1 MKKFNKI
8 TAISLTAV
16 FALSSLAQA
25 GTFTPAD
32 GSDGFSL
39 GHYEGSVNT
48 ADRAKT
54 EELYANRPMMLRQA
68 DKLSRGLVAVPSDT
82 GALISWRLSGT
93 ESISTAFNLY
103 RNGEKLNAFPIIGT
117 NYSDFSATQGA
128 VYTLKKV
135 ENGTE
140 TEETTAT
147 LWDKQ
152 YISIPVK
159 QYAEGGYNIDD
170 AATADLDGDGEFEFI
185 LRRRPADMAPST
197 RTHYPLIE
205 AYDTD
210 GTHMWTINEGP
221 NEINEVGINIL
232 AYDLNGDGKSEV
244 VLRSFEGTTDGAGNT
259 IGDVNGDGRTDYSK
273 DTSNQAIFTD
283 RQYLVSTPEF
293 LSVYD
298 GATGAEIA
306 RTDLLPEKEPLS
318 EWSYR
323 YTDTG
328 RLTKRASHF
337 LFGLAYLDGVTP
349 SIVLVRGAWDNVRA
363 AAWHMDNGSLTV
375 DWVHNTANKDDVN
388 SVWGAM
394 NHNMSCVDIDFD
406 GKDEIISGPMAL
418 DHDGSE
424 MYAVKSEDANGNL
437 VKYAHGDAFD
447 VAKMDPDYNGYLVW
461 ACHETSAIPGNIEA
475 HDALSG
481 EVLWGDSKNKDTGR
495 SRAADITTSS
505 KGYEVWGSTG
515 TVPSDVYGNKIAS
528 SYNVFRYRLPNGEFE
543 KDEAGAEIRTTLPM
557 NFKLYWDGDL
567 LSEFLDGTRIS
578 KYNDGDGD
586 PFVDVILDA
595 TDCASNS
602 GTKAVP
608 CVCADLFGD
617 WREEVVWKNKEE
629 TELRIYST
637 NIPTSYTLPTLM
649 HDSYYRSQIATQS
662 NHYNQPSNVSFYLG
676 AETTQIPVP
685 EIYVMD
691 NGQKITN
698 PDLDAT
704 HSTYAISKGDPY
716 SQLELLIG
724 SPNAYLDRDMV
735 KIDANDPSVV
745 PVIVNDRTLVPVR
758 FIAESFG
765 LSADYDSNTRVVTLK
780 NDRYDISLAIGQTT
794 YSVNGVSAELDV
806 PAEIMSDRT
815 MIPLRAMAEAIGK
828 QVYYDSGYI
837 YIGVQPFNGNDTA
850 AIKSQLE
857 SGVAPETTPAPTAA
871 PTPEPTATPDPLN
884 AMEYTEEKDKDG
896 TVWKI
901 YYDEDY
907 ESYELGDAAG
917 WAGTKP
923 APLDNIGVTA
933 SGGSK
938 VMTIGGAS
946 KGNRNAIYRLDAP
959 VYGKVKIE
967 FDWNPGECTGGAS
980 YGELRLA
987 DSNNKVFLAF
997 KSAMG
1002 TEMQYGNG
1010 GAISNGALETN
1021 WQNVGAGVTAK
1032 DGYHV
1037 SVIADF
1043 TAKTADFVITRGSS
1057 KYTKQITFTDPENF
1071 GAIEALAVRQ
1081 EKNFDWTMS
1090 IDNLKVGME

>member
-1 MKKFNKI
+1 MNKQSKVLSASI
-8 TAISLTAV
+8 AAV
-16 FALSSLAQA
+16 LALSPLVQA
-25 GTFTPAD
+25 GTFTPSD

-39 GHYEGSVNT
+39 GHYEGSINS

-54 EELYANRPMMLRQA
+54 EELYANRPLMLRQM
-68 DKLSRGLVAVPSDT
+68 DNLSRGLVAVPSDT
-82 GALISWRLSGT
+82 GALVSWRLSGVEPINQT
-93 ESISTAFNLY
+93 FNLY
-103 RNGEKLNAFPIIGT
+103 RNGEKLNTFPISGT
-117 NYSDFSATQGA
+117 NYSDFGATAGA
-128 VYTLKKV
+128 VYTLKKI
-135 ENGTE
+135 ENGVE

-147 LWDKQ
+147 LWDKE

-170 AATADLDGDGEFEFI
+170 AATADLDGDGEYEFI
-185 LRRRPADMAPST
+185 IRRRPADMAPST

-210 GTHMWTINEGP
+210 GTHMWTINVGP

-232 AYDLNGDGKSEV
+232 AYDFNGDGKAEV
-244 VLRSFEGTTDGAGNT
+244 VMRSFEETTDGAGNT
-259 IGDVNGDGRTDYSK
+259 LGDINGDGKTDYSK
-273 DTSNQAIFTD
+273 DTSNQAIFKD

-306 RTDLLPEKEPLS
+306 RTDLLPVKEPLS

-349 SIVLVRGAWDNVRA
+349 SIVMVRGAWDNVRA
-363 AAWHMDNGSLTV
+363 AAWHMDNGELTV
-375 DWVHNTANKDDVN
+375 DWVHNTENKDDVN
-388 SVWGAM
+388 SIWGAM

-461 ACHETSAIPGNIEA
+461 ACHETSAIPGNIEV

-495 SRAADITTSS
+495 SRAADITASS

-515 TVPSDVYGNKIAS
+515 TVPSDVYGNKIAD
-528 SYNVFRYRLPNGEFE
+528 SYNIFRYRLPNGEFE
-543 KDEAGAEIRTTLPM
+543 KDETGAEIRTTLPM
-557 NFKLYWDGDL
+557 NFKIYWDGDL

-578 KYNDGDGD
+578 KYNDSEGE

-617 WREEVVWKNKEE
+617 WREEVVWKSADE

-637 NIPTSYTLPTLM
+637 NIPTSYTMPTLM
-649 HDSYYRSQIATQS
+649 HDYYYRSQIATQS
-662 NHYNQPSNVSFYLG
+662 NHYNQPANVSFYLG
-676 AETTQIPVP
+676 AETTEVPVP
-685 EIYVMD
+685 EIYVIKD
-691 NGQKITN
+691 GEKVVN
-698 PDLDAT
+698 PDLGNAHT
-704 HSTYAISKGDPY
+704 TYAIGSGDPY
-716 SQLELLIG
+716 SQVELVIG
-724 SPNAYLDRDMV
+724 SQNAYLDRKMS
-735 KIDANDPSVV
+735 KIDENDASVV

-765 LSADYDSNTRVVTLK
+765 LTADYDSSTQVVTLK
-780 NDRYDISLAIGQTT
+780 NTSYDISLTIGKSEYT
-794 YSVNGVSAELDV
+794 VNGETAQLDT
-806 PAEIMSDRT
+806 PAQIMSDRT

-828 QVYYDSGYI
+828 QVYYDNGYI
-837 YIGVQPFNGNDTA
+837 YIGTQPFGGGSVNDVVEQ
-850 AIKSQLE
+850 IKS
-857 SGVAPETTPAPTAA
+857 GKAPEATPAPTTA
-871 PTPEPTATPDPLN
+871 PTPEPTATPDLL
-884 AMEYTEEKDKDG
+884 ATMSYTEEKGSDG

-901 YYDEDY
+901 YYDENY
-907 ESYELGDAAG
+907 EDYELGDAAG

-933 SGGSK
+933 TGGSK
-938 VMTIGGAS
+938 VMTIGGSS
-946 KGNRNAIYRLDAP
+946 KGNRNAIYKLDAP

-967 FDWNPGECTGGAS
+967 FDWNPGECTGGSS
-980 YGELRLA
+980 YGELRFA
-987 DSNNKVFLAF
+987 DSSNRVFLAF
-997 KSAMG
+997 KASMG
-1002 TEMQYGNG
+1002 AEMQYGNG
-1010 GAISNGALETN
+1010 GAISNGALESN
-1021 WQNVGAGVTAK
+1021 WANVGAGVTASA
-1032 DGYHV
+1032 GYHV
-1037 SVIADF
+1037 VITADF
-1043 TAKTADFVITRGSS
+1043 DAKTADFVITRGSS
-1057 KYTKQITFTDPENF
+1057 KYSKQIMFTEPEDF
-1071 GAIEALAVRQ
+1071 ATIEALAVRL
-1081 EKNFDWTMS
+1081 ESNFTWTMS
-1090 IDNLKVGME
+1090 LDNLKIGME